1 MLSYVSS
8 VHVSRSH
15 CTQCS
20 QTRAVLSL
28 AIPSGMA
35 DRVGTPRQ
43 RARALVVAEIKA
55 TARNQLAV
63 VGAAGLSVRHVA
75 RDLGL
80 SSSGVYR
87 YFASRDELLTAL
99 IIDAYDA
106 LGSAAEAAEQAV
118 ARDDLL
124 GRWRAASFAV
134 RQWARDNPQEY
145 GLVFGSPVPGYEA
158 PADTVAP
165 AARVPLVL
173 AAILRDAHGAGRTT
187 RRESESSGV
196 LDLALVGAG
205 APLEGLPDEV
215 VIAGLMAWV
224 ELFGIVTFELFGHL
238 VGSVRDFDAF
248 YARAVDRLASSLGLA
263 PGA

>member
-1 MLSYVSS
+1 M
-8 VHVSRSH
+8 
-15 CTQCS
+15 QCS
-20 QTRAVLSL
+20 RARAVLTP

-43 RARALVVAEIKA
+43 RARALIVAEIKDA
-55 TARNQLAV
+55 ARSQLAV

-99 IIDAYDA
+99 IIDAYNS
-106 LGSAAEAAEQAV
+106 LGAAVEGAEGAM
-118 ARDDLL
+118 AREELF

-134 RQWARDNPQEY
+134 RRWARDNPQEY
-145 GLVFGSPVPGYEA
+145 GLVFGSPVPGYAA

-173 AAILRDAHGAGRTT
+173 AAILRDAHATGRTP
-187 RRESESSGV
+187 RRATQGSGV
-196 LDLALVGAG
+196 LDPALVGAA
-205 APLEGLPDEV
+205 APLEGLPEDLV
-215 VIAGLMAWV
+215 VGGLLAWV
-224 ELFGIVTFELFGHL
+224 ELFGLVTFELFGHL
-238 VGSVRDFDAF
+238 VGSVRDYDAF
-248 YARAVDRLASSLGLA
+248 YAQAVDRLAASLGF
-263 PGA
+263 PPET